1 MQTFVM
7 LFARLIFYLCALSVF
22 PWHGTG
28 IVDLKGWDAV
38 GTGLGARA
46 ARTVNR
52 LINSRT
58 GIQNQLKTHIFAL
71 LVFIILTTSFAN

>member
-1 MQTFVM
+1 M
-7 LFARLIFYLCALSVF
+7 F

-71 LVFIILTTSFAN
+71 LVFII